1 MNVRMIIG
9 GPKKLSFIALL
20 WIVFFFIKRN
30 KVLLMVHNISF
41 DRTLEYNSEKNS
53 CLNPMNLSLLR
64 K

>member
-20 WIVFFFIKRN
+20 WIVFFIKRN

-41 DRTLEYNSEKNS
+41 DRT
-53 CLNPMNLSLLR
+53 
-64 K
+64 